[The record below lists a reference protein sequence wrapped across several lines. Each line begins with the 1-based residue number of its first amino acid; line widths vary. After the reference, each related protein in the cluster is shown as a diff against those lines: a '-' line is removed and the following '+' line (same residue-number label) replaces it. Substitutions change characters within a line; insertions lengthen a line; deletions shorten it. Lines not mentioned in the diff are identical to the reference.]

1 MDDYINVI
9 DFIFLNLAFAV
20 TFTGVIINNFE
31 KYVPAFIIKGYR
43 YGSFAYQGDDA
54 NFLQVIEIPKAYYR
68 HFYLF
73 STLFS
78 ASMLSYMFVV
88 YFFGITV
95 TFPVHFVLKVLLQ
108 ENEPSGE
115 CLYMLKLFLC
125 RHTYILC

>member
-1 MDDYINVI
+1 MDDLDINVI

-20 TFTGVIINNFE
+20 TFTGVIINNYE

-43 YGSFAYQGDDA
+43 YGSFAYQGSEA

-78 ASMLSYMFVV
+78 AAMLAYMFMV
-88 YFFGITV
+88 YFFGFNV
-95 TFPVHFVLKVLLQ
+95 SYPVYFALKVLLQ

-115 CLYMLKLFLC
+115 F
-125 RHTYILC
+125 